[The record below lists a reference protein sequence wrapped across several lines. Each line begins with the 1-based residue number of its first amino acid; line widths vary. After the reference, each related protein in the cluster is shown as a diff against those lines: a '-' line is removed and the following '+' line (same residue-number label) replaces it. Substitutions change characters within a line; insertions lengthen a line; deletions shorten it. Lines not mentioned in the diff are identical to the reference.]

1 MQIISQSV
9 KQTLNLGRLL
19 ARHLEAGDIICLK
32 GELGAGKTVFTK
44 GIAEGLGV
52 NKAKVTSS
60 SFILIRRHLE
70 GRVPLYHFDLY
81 RLKKPGDIA
90 AVGYEEYLY
99 GEGISVIEWAQNLD
113 CLMPREHLMVEL
125 SYRGQNKRT
134 LKFSASAARYKKLLE
149 ALNEDI
155 SH

>member
-1 MQIISQSV
+1 MQIISCSV
-9 KQTLNLGRLL
+9 KETLHLGRLL
-19 ARHLEAGDIICLK
+19 AKHLRAGDIICLQ

-60 SFILIRRHLE
+60 SFILVRRHLE
-70 GRVPLYHFDLY
+70 GKIPLYHFDLY
-81 RLKKPGDIA
+81 RLKNPADIA

-99 GEGISVIEWAQNLD
+99 DEGVSVIEWAENLD
-113 CLMPREHLMVEL
+113 CLMPKEHLMVKL
-125 SYRGQNKRT
+125 AYRGQNKRV
-134 LKFSASAARYKKLLE
+134 LEFSAAAARYKKLIQE
-149 ALNEDI
+149 FNEDI

>member
-9 KQTLNLGRLL
+9 KDTLHLGRLL
-19 ARHLEAGDIICLK
+19 ARLLTAGDIICLT
-32 GELGAGKTVFTK
+32 GELGSGKTVFTK

-52 NKAKVTSS
+52 NQAKVTSS
-60 SFILIRRHLE
+60 SFILIRQHLE
-70 GRVPLYHFDLY
+70 GKVPLYHFDLY
-81 RLKKPGDIA
+81 RLQKPGDLA

-99 GEGISVIEWAQNLD
+99 DEGVAVIEWAEKLD

-125 SYRGQNKRT
+125 SYRGENKRL
-134 LKFSASAARYKKLLE
+134 LKFSATTPRYKKLLRV
-149 ALNEDI
+149 LNENL